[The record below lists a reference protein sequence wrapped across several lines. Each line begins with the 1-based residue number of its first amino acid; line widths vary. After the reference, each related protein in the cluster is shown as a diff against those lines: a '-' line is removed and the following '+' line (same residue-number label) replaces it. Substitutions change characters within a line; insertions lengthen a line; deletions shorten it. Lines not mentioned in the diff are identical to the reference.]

1 MKTIEEKAE
10 EICARLTCHEVVT
23 DEKEDLERHW
33 AHDPRWKGVVRPYT
47 AEEVLKLRG
56 NLTLEYTF
64 AKIGAKR
71 LWYLNPETFFLH
83 NSHMYD
89 RAGRLW
95 KNYWMINLPVKNRPE
110 IGGYSQV
117 LVAGSCNDFRI
128 WEGGPFTLVCK
139 PNIPI
144 SMSQFTIDWLRR
156 MGR

>member
-1 MKTIEEKAE
+1 
-10 EICARLTCHEVVT
+10 LHGPLVT
-23 DEKEDLERHW
+23 LERRKVW
-33 AHDPRWKGVVRPYT
+33 IIEAIPKDPGYC
-47 AEEVLKLRG
+47 
-56 NLTLEYTF
+56 YS
-64 AKIGAKR
+64 KR
-71 LWYLNPETFFLH
+71 LWYLNPETFWLH

-89 RAGRLW
+89 RTGGLW

-144 SMSQFTIDWLRR
+144 PMTHFTIDWLRR